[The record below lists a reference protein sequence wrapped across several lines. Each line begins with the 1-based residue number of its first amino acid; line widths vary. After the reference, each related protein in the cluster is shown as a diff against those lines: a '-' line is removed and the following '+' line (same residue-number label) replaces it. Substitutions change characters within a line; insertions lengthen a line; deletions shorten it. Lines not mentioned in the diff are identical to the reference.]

1 MICTFFNHKGGVGKT
16 TTTLNLAAALKRQ
29 GKSILLVDIDP
40 QANLTTSAGIAADVS
55 PTVDAVF
62 REQLQARACIVKTS
76 SGDVIPSTL
85 DLSKAERDITNVI
98 DRERILK
105 RQLEP
110 LRDEYDYILIDCPP
124 SLGNLSINGIVA
136 ADKAFI
142 PVQTEMLALKGL
154 PVVLEIIDELHR
166 KRVNPS
172 LEVGGIIA
180 TMYDERKV
188 VCKTVMNQLRNVFGD
203 KVFSTLIRDN
213 VALAEAPASGKSI
226 FEYAPKSHGATDY
239 EALCMEFLRR
249 VEKAGILEEHE
260 GKYEEGKHEEGQ
272 EIAQERSRSRGL
284 KRAERNIA

>member
-16 TTTLNLAAALKRQ
+16 TTTLNLGAALKRQ
-29 GKSILLVDIDP
+29 GKRVLLVDIDP
-40 QANLTTSAGIAADVS
+40 QANLTTSAGISPDVS

-62 REQLQARACIVKTS
+62 REQISAQSTIVKTA
-76 SGDVIPSTL
+76 SGDIIPSSL

-98 DRERILK
+98 DRERILR

-110 LRDEYDYILIDCPP
+110 LREQYDFILIDCPP

-154 PVVLEIIDELHR
+154 PVVLEIIDELLR
-166 KRVNPS
+166 KRVNPT

-188 VCKTVMNQLRNVFGD
+188 VCKTVINQLRNVFGD
-203 KVFSTLIRDN
+203 KVFTNVIRDN
-213 VALAEAPASGKSI
+213 VVLAEAPASGKAI
-226 FEYAPKSHGATDY
+226 FEYSPKSHGAKDY
-239 EALCMEFLRR
+239 EELCNEFLIR
-249 VEKAGILEEHE
+249 L
-260 GKYEEGKHEEGQ
+260 GQ
-272 EIAQERSRSRGL
+272 KSTTSRSRSRGL
-284 KRAERNIA
+284 QRAERNIA

>member
-29 GKSILLVDIDP
+29 GKRILLVDIDP
-40 QANLTTSAGIAADVS
+40 QANLTTSAGIAPDVS

-62 REQLQARACIVKTS
+62 REQLQARACIVKTAC
-76 SGDVIPSTL
+76 GDVIPSTL

-166 KRVNPS
+166 KRVNPT

-188 VCKTVMNQLRNVFGD
+188 VCKTVMNQLRSVFGD
-203 KVFSTLIRDN
+203 KVFATFIRDN

-239 EALCMEFLRR
+239 DALCAEFLRR
-249 VEKAGILEEHE
+249 
-260 GKYEEGKHEEGQ
+260 EGQ
-272 EIAQERSRSRGL
+272 EVMPERSRSRGL